1 MKIDDIMKKWEEDS
15 SIDDQDLDG
24 ESLKIPNIHARYLE
38 MCTKEKSSLREMK
51 THWKF
56 LFQQRWE
63 VVISKNGKPP
73 EHNIRISK
81 TELERHYVAADE
93 VLQNAEKL
101 MNEQED
107 KVDYLKSVLS
117 ILENRSFHINN
128 AISWRKFVAG
138 LG

>member
-1 MKIDDIMKKWEEDS
+1 
-15 SIDDQDLDG
+15 
-24 ESLKIPNIHARYLE
+24 
-38 MCTKEKSSLREMK
+38 MK
-51 THWKF
+51 THRKL

-63 VVISKNGKPP
+63 VVVSKNGKPP
-73 EHNIRISK
+73 DHNIRISK

-93 VLQNAEKL
+93 ILQKNEKI

-117 ILENRSFHINN
+117 IIENRSFHISN
-128 AISWRKFVAG
+128 AISWRKFVSG

>member
-1 MKIDDIMKKWEEDS
+1 MKIEDIMGMWGEYS
-15 SIDDQDLDG
+15 HIDDKDLDN
-24 ESLKIPNIHARYLE
+24 ESLKIPNLHQKYLDIYS
-38 MCTKEKSSLREMK
+38 KEKRKLSDLK
-51 THWKF
+51 THWKV

-63 VVISKNGKPP
+63 VVISKNGRAP

-81 TELERHYVAADE
+81 SELEKHYVAADE
-93 VLQNAEKL
+93 SLQKAEKIL
-101 MNEQED
+101 NEQEG

-117 ILENRSFHINN
+117 MIENRSFHINN

>member
-1 MKIDDIMKKWEEDS
+1 MKLENIMEIWEVDS
-15 SIDDQDLDG
+15 HIDDQDLDG
-24 ESLKIPNIHARYLE
+24 ESLKIPNIHAKYLE
-38 MCTKEKSSLREMK
+38 MYTKEKRALREMK
-51 THWKF
+51 THWKL

-63 VVISKNGKPP
+63 VVISKNGKTPGA
-73 EHNIRISK
+73 NIRISK
-81 TELERHYVAADE
+81 TELEKYYVAADE
-93 VLQNAEKL
+93 ILQNDEKV

-117 ILENRSFHINN
+117 VIENRSFHINN

>member
-1 MKIDDIMKKWEEDS
+1 MKLEDIMKKWEEDS

-24 ESLKIPNIHARYLE
+24 ESLKIPNTHAKYLE
-38 MCTKEKSSLREMK
+38 LFTKEKKALREMK
-51 THWKF
+51 THWKL

-73 EHNIRISK
+73 DHNIRISK
-81 TELERHYVAADE
+81 SELEKHYVAADE
-93 VLQNAEKL
+93 SLQKAEKIL
-101 MNEQED
+101 NEQEG

-117 ILENRSFHINN
+117 MIENRSFHINN

>member
-1 MKIDDIMKKWEEDS
+1 MKIDDFMKKWEEDS

-38 MCTKEKSSLREMK
+38 MYTKEKSSLREMK

>member
-15 SIDDQDLDG
+15 SIDDQNLDG
-24 ESLKIPNIHARYLE
+24 ESLKIPNIHAKYLE
-38 MCTKEKSSLREMK
+38 MYTKEKRSLREMK
-51 THWKF
+51 THWKL

-63 VVISKNGKPP
+63 AVISKNGKPP

-81 TELERHYVAADE
+81 TELERHYVAADG

-117 ILENRSFHINN
+117 VLENLSFHINN

>member
-1 MKIDDIMKKWEEDS
+1 MTIEEIMEMWGEDSHIDDK
-15 SIDDQDLDG
+15 DLDN
-24 ESLKIPNIHARYLE
+24 ESLKIPNLHQKYLNIYS
-38 MCTKEKSSLREMK
+38 KEKRKLSDLK
-51 THWKF
+51 THWKV

-63 VVISKNGKPP
+63 VVISKNGRAP

-81 TELERHYVAADE
+81 SELEKHYVAADE
-93 VLQNAEKL
+93 SLQKAEIIL
-101 MNEQED
+101 NEQEG

-117 ILENRSFHINN
+117 MIENRSFHINN

>member
-15 SIDDQDLDG
+15 SIDDQNLDG
-24 ESLKIPNIHARYLE
+24 ESLKIPNIHAKYLE
-38 MCTKEKSSLREMK
+38 MYTKEKRSLREMK
-51 THWKF
+51 THWKL

-63 VVISKNGKPP
+63 AVISKNGKAP

-93 VLQNAEKL
+93 VLQNAEKV

-117 ILENRSFHINN
+117 IIENRSFHINN
-128 AISWRKFVAG
+128 AINWRKFVAG

>member
-1 MKIDDIMKKWEEDS
+1 MKIEDIMEMWGKDS
-15 SIDDQDLDG
+15 HIDDKDLDN
-24 ESLKIPNIHARYLE
+24 ESLKIPNLHQKYLDIYS
-38 MCTKEKSSLREMK
+38 KEKRKLSDLK
-51 THWKF
+51 THWKV

-63 VVISKNGKPP
+63 VVISKNGQAP

-81 TELERHYVAADE
+81 SELEKHYVAADE
-93 VLQNAEKL
+93 SLQKAEKIL
-101 MNEQED
+101 NEQEG

-117 ILENRSFHINN
+117 MIENRSFHINN

>member
-1 MKIDDIMKKWEEDS
+1 MTIEDIMKMWGEDS
-15 SIDDQDLDG
+15 HIDDKDLDN
-24 ESLKIPNIHARYLE
+24 ESLKIPNLHQKYLDIYS
-38 MCTKEKSSLREMK
+38 KEKRKLSDLK
-51 THWKF
+51 THWKV

-63 VVISKNGKPP
+63 VVISKNGRAP

-81 TELERHYVAADE
+81 SELEKHYVAADE
-93 VLQNAEKL
+93 SLQKAEIIL
-101 MNEQED
+101 NEQEG

-117 ILENRSFHINN
+117 MIENRSFHINN

>member
-1 MKIDDIMKKWEEDS
+1 MKIEDIMEMWGEDS
-15 SIDDQDLDG
+15 YINDKDLDN
-24 ESLKIPNIHARYLE
+24 ESLKIPNLHQKYLDIYS
-38 MCTKEKSSLREMK
+38 KEKRKLSDLK
-51 THWKF
+51 THWKV

-63 VVISKNGKPP
+63 VVISKNGRAP

-81 TELERHYVAADE
+81 SELEKHYVAADE
-93 VLQNAEKL
+93 SLQKAEIIL
-101 MNEQED
+101 NEQEG

-117 ILENRSFHINN
+117 MIENRSFHINN

>member
-1 MKIDDIMKKWEEDS
+1 MKLENIMTMWQDDS
-15 SIDDQDLDG
+15 HIDDQDLDG
-24 ESLKIPNIHARYLE
+24 ESLKIPNIHAKYLE
-38 MCTKEKSSLREMK
+38 LYTKEKRALREMK
-51 THWKF
+51 THWKL

-63 VVISKNGKPP
+63 VVVSKNGKTPD
-73 EHNIRISK
+73 HNIRISK

-93 VLQNAEKL
+93 VLQKNEKI

-117 ILENRSFHINN
+117 IIENRSFHINN
-128 AISWRKFVAG
+128 AISWRKFVSG

>member
-1 MKIDDIMKKWEEDS
+1 MKLENIMTMWQDDS
-15 SIDDQDLDG
+15 HIDDQDLDG
-24 ESLKIPNIHARYLE
+24 ESLKIPNIHAKYLE
-38 MCTKEKSSLREMK
+38 LYTKEKRALREMK
-51 THWKF
+51 THWKL

-63 VVISKNGKPP
+63 VVVSKNGKAPD
-73 EHNIRISK
+73 HNIRISK

-93 VLQNAEKL
+93 VLQKNEKI

-117 ILENRSFHINN
+117 IIENRSFHINN
-128 AISWRKFVAG
+128 AISWRKFVSG

>member
-38 MCTKEKSSLREMK
+38 MYTKEKSSLREMK

-128 AISWRKFVAG
+128 AIRWRKFVAG